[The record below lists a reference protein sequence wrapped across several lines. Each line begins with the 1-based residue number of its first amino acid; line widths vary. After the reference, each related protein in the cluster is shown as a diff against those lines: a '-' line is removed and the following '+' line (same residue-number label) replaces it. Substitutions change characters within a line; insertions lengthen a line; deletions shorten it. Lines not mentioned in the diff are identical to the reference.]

1 MEMGSWE
8 CIMSKVTDV
17 TWDEDR
23 ETKGTSQGKE
33 EAQYNKLGKNGRE
46 VAKNPEKPGWRR
58 WGVTERLEY
67 TGVHDKC

>member
-1 MEMGSWE
+1 MKMGSWE

-23 ETKGTSQGKE
+23 ETKGTSQEKQ

-46 VAKNPEKPGWRR
+46 VCHLAKNLEKPGWR
-58 WGVTERLEY
+58 
-67 TGVHDKC
+67 